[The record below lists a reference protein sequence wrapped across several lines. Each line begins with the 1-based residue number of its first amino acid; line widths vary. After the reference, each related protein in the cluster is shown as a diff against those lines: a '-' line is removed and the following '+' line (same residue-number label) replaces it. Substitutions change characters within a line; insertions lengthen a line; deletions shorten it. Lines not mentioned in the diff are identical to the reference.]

1 MNKTTTRNRP
11 IAKTIR
17 TRSARSNA
25 AEAKGRE
32 IIASLTELAE
42 TLELEGP
49 DADLKRFTARTA
61 EVPDAPGTYGGGGV
75 RATRERVGVSQAV
88 FAQLLGVST
97 VLVASWEQGSRVPA
111 PWSRR
116 LLDEVNRDPKHWR
129 AMVRRAS

>member
-1 MNKTTTRNRP
+1 MNRTAIRNRP

-17 TRSARSNA
+17 TRSARSDA

-42 TLELEGP
+42 TLESGGP
-49 DADLKRFTARTA
+49 EADLERFTARTA
-61 EVPDAPGTYGGGGV
+61 EAPDAPGTY
-75 RATRERVGVSQAV
+75 RADRTRSTRDRIGVSQAV

-111 PWSRR
+111 PWARR
-116 LLDEVNRDPKHWR
+116 LLDEVNRDPNHWR